1 MVNPDGLSAA
11 ELAALRGLQRC
22 VPTPLADD
30 PVWDRLG
37 AEGFKLVKL
46 CEKDAGTGTARRA
59 HPRADLAGVRLPH
72 GLTSRVRGAAG
83 MDIHSLAYPKGA
95 RMFARL
101 RETLD
106 RWLATR
112 RKTTNT

>member
-37 AEGFKLVKL
+37 ADGFKLVKL
-46 CEKDAGTGTARRA
+46 CEKAAGSGMPALRTRE
-59 HPRADLAGVRLPH
+59 
-72 GLTSRVRGAAG
+72 LTSRGY
-83 MDIHSLAYPKGA
+83 AY
-95 RMFARL
+95 R
-101 RETLD
+101 TD
-106 RWLATR
+106 
-112 RKTTNT
+112 